1 MAPVKAVSMFEEVP
15 VYYTIAPEAVPAM
28 GTRRSRPV
36 LLASAVAVACLAALT
51 LGPQAAAAPVVLA
64 ETHSSVVDK
73 IHAEVKA
80 FESRIHSLQ
89 SEHNKKV
96 ADLKAKAEKEVQAL
110 NDKAAVV
117 QADSTSKIN
126 KLKAETEKE
135 VKALQAKLT
144 AARADAEKSL
154 YSLYRRNQLSKP
166 TGLTSPPG

>member
-89 SEHNKKV
+89 SEHSKKAWDGPWGV
-96 ADLKAKAEKEVQAL
+96 EISKKQDRPFYLIWL
-110 NDKAAVV
+110 GFPLLLLDHLSR
-117 QADSTSKIN
+117 DFYTYWHSTKIPV
-126 KLKAETEKE
+126 TD
-135 VKALQAKLT
+135 VFG
-144 AARADAEKSL
+144 DF
-154 YSLYRRNQLSKP
+154 
-166 TGLTSPPG
+166 